1 MILVFL
7 TSIISFIV
15 AFTCIPLLVKFSYSK
30 NIFDFPSAR
39 KPHSYPVSFF
49 GGIAIFLAIVLSMTA
64 VVPSSNAEWLQYL
77 LASSVVVFLLGIQ
90 DDILFLSPIKKFIGQ
105 LLAIFIL
112 VQQGHFQL
120 FSLHGFL
127 GIYELNKIAS
137 LLFTYLTILIII
149 NAYNLIDGVDGLAG
163 TLSLISSVFFGIV
176 FLINKDLV
184 FASLSFSIASALS
197 AFLVFNYSPPKIFLG
212 DTGSMLIGLMNAIL
226 VIHFITI
233 ETTSGVL
240 FHSNV
245 SPAIGL
251 AVLFIPVIDTIRV
264 MVLRIYKGKSPFV
277 GDRNHI
283 HHLLLRKGYSHMKV
297 TFILSLSNAFI
308 IFYSII
314 FRSLGI
320 TFLVFSMTLIFFA
333 VLQLF
338 LSNSA
343 INEFSEAP
351 ARDLTQSELLS
362 DKIITTKGEIEA
374 SQK

>member
-1 MILVFL
+1 
-7 TSIISFIV
+7 
-15 AFTCIPLLVKFSYSK
+15 
-30 NIFDFPSAR
+30 
-39 KPHSYPVSFF
+39 
-49 GGIAIFLAIVLSMTA
+49 
-64 VVPSSNAEWLQYL
+64 
-77 LASSVVVFLLGIQ
+77 
-90 DDILFLSPIKKFIGQ
+90 
-105 LLAIFIL
+105 
-112 VQQGHFQL
+112 
-120 FSLHGFL
+120 
-127 GIYELNKIAS
+127 
-137 LLFTYLTILIII
+137 
-149 NAYNLIDGVDGLAG
+149 
-163 TLSLISSVFFGIV
+163 
-176 FLINKDLV
+176 
-184 FASLSFSIASALS
+184 
-197 AFLVFNYSPPKIFLG
+197 
-212 DTGSMLIGLMNAIL
+212 MNAIL

-297 TFILSLSNAFI
+297 TFMLSLCNAFI

-343 INEFSEAP
+343 INEFSEDP